1 MKMKKW
7 FCLLLSCFLLAA
19 CATTKNPVDIVEST
33 DPFTIQFFY
42 STTCPH
48 CKQLKE
54 NLLPKI
60 EEEFQN
66 QVTIEM
72 YDIDDEA
79 SIDLYDSYIGLY
91 NQETESW
98 VLEGSLAGVDE
109 EIAAYNRYI
118 PFVVVGDYYAF
129 MGYTEELLDDYIQ
142 DIHLALQ
149 GQSLARGEVSKGRWL
164 FKQS

>member
-1 MKMKKW
+1 MKKW

-19 CATTKNPVDIVEST
+19 CATTKNQVDIVEST

-98 VLEGSLAGVDE
+98 ILEGSLAGVDE